1 MKITFLVLWLCL
13 TIPAF
18 AQDGDK
24 NSVTTQ
30 KLEKTETSPLDDIL
44 VEHYESQRNDGDYE
58 RQIWLAD
65 KKNPKNRFLLF
76 EHGRSAEVLFSPNQS
91 WLIINNFYVSNLS
104 DVLLYRKID
113 GLKYSE
119 VKDADIF
126 NKVEA
131 ICMKENKIK
140 PSFAVGHLYA
150 QALRWSADSN
160 AIIVKMW
167 GDGEDNN
174 DGKYY
179 HLESWLCVF
188 DIARKS
194 ADMDLRLMNK
204 NVFQPVK

>member
-24 NSVTTQ
+24 NSVKTQ

-179 HLESWLCVF
+179 HLG
-188 DIARKS
+188 
-194 ADMDLRLMNK
+194 
-204 NVFQPVK
+204 